1 MGETDRLIPR
11 LDEEEVDKR
20 TVATD
25 HADDSDRVRLLL
37 LVLAMNSVV
46 L

>member
-20 TVATD
+20 TVTTD
-25 HADDSDRVRLLL
+25 HADIDRVRLLL
-37 LVLAMNSVV
+37 LVLEMNSVV